1 MSSLKERAKT
11 LDRLVI
17 ESGECQEVV
26 LEIKYNGITVSEKI
40 IAVNQL
46 NWQPA
51 TGKNDVV
58 VSFREID

>member
-1 MSSLKERAKT
+1 MSSLKERVKT
-11 LDRLVI
+11 LDRLMIDV
-17 ESGECQEVV
+17 GECQEVV

-40 IAVNQL
+40 IVVNQL

-51 TGKNDVV
+51 TDKKDVV

>member
-1 MSSLKERAKT
+1 MSSLKERSKT

-17 ESGECQEVV
+17 DAGECQEVV

-46 NWQPA
+46 NWQPS

-58 VSFREID
+58 VSFREVE